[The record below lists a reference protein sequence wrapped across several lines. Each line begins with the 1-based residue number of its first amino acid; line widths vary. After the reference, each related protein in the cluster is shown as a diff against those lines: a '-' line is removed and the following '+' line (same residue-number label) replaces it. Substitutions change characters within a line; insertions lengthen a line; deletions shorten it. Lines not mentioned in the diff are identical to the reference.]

1 MITIQYNKYGS
12 ELEINTQTFT
22 GDNCFDDFLY
32 WFFKHDIRD
41 YKFLK
46 GKEYILGEIK
56 QKGINNKWI

>member
-1 MITIQYNKYGS
+1 MISIKYNEYGS
-12 ELEINTQTFT
+12 EKVSRVKSFI

-41 YKFLK
+41 YKFLE

-56 QKGINNKWI
+56 QKGINNK